1 MAALENESFCRCC
14 GKCKMDINGK
24 LICTDYLFY
33 GTPVDNS
40 LIFAGKE
47 GGQQMLK
54 GIYFDEREET
64 EE

>member
-1 MAALENESFCRCC
+1 
-14 GKCKMDINGK
+14 MDINGK

>member
-1 MAALENESFCRCC
+1 MAIESS
-14 GKCKMDINGK
+14 IL
-24 LICTDYLFY
+24 LII
-33 GTPVDNS
+33 DNS